1 MKVLIADDHPMV
13 RDALARTVHAIE
25 PEAQILQAKDYAE
38 IEHNLQT
45 PPDLVLVDLTMPGM
59 DGVEGIRR
67 LRAAHPNLRM
77 VVASGDDDP
86 ATIRSVLA
94 TGVSGFLPKTEVA
107 DVFMHAIEIVLS
119 GGTYAPAQAL
129 VGLCDAPAPQRAG
142 AGGLTARQ
150 MDVLRLL
157 MQGQPNKVIAR
168 DLEMSEGRV
177 KNVMA
182 EIFRV
187 LQVCNRT
194 GAANAARKLGILS

>member
-13 RDALARTVHAIE
+13 RDALSRTVHAIE

-38 IEHNLQT
+38 IQRNLQT
-45 PPDLVLVDLTMPGM
+45 LPDLLLVDLNMPGM

-67 LRAAHPNLRM
+67 LRAAHPSLCM

-94 TGVSGFLPKTEVA
+94 TGVSGFLPKTEVV
-107 DVFMHAIEIVLS
+107 DVLIHALKLVMS
-119 GGTYAPAQAL
+119 GGRYTPVQAL
-129 VGLCDAPAPQRAG
+129 AGLYDAQAPQRAG

-157 MQGQPNKVIAR
+157 VLGQPNKVIAR
-168 DLEMSEGRV
+168 DLVMSEGRV

-187 LQVCNRT
+187 LQVNNRT
-194 GAANAARKLGILS
+194 GAVNAARKLGILS

>member
-13 RDALARTVHAIE
+13 RDALSRTVHAIE

-38 IEHNLQT
+38 IERNLQT

-67 LRAAHPNLRM
+67 LRAAYPSLRM

-107 DVFMHAIEIVLS
+107 DVLMHALKLVLS
-119 GGTYAPAQAL
+119 GATYTPVQAL
-129 VGLCDAPAPQRAG
+129 AGLCDAQATQRAG

-150 MDVLRLL
+150 TDVLRLL
-157 MQGQPNKVIAR
+157 MQGEPNKVIAR
-168 DLEMSEGRV
+168 DLVMSEGRV

-187 LQVCNRT
+187 LQVRNRT
-194 GAANAARKLGILS
+194 EAAFAARKMGILS